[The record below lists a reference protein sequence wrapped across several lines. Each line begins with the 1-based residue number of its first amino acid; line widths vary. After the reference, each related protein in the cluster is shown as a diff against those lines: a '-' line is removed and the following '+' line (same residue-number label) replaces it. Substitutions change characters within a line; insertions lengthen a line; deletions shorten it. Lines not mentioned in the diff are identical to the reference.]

1 MNAFWNQYQQNQ
13 VNQATPEQIL
23 IMLYDAAIRHTVRA
37 IEGMANRDLVAKAE
51 GISKAMHI
59 ITTFSDTLDH
69 QIGGEIAENLDALYN
84 FMVRELSTANLN
96 NDPAPL
102 KNVESLLRDL
112 RSTWTE
118 AIALHQQQQAEKR
131 AERTG
136 KNPAGNY
143 AQMLP

>member
-13 VNQATPEQIL
+13 VTQATPEQIL
-23 IMLYDAAIRHTVRA
+23 IMLYDAAIRNTVRA
-37 IEGMANRDLVAKAE
+37 IEGLANQDLVAKAE

-84 FMVRELSTANLN
+84 YMVRELSTANLN

-102 KNVESLLRDL
+102 KNVEMLLRDL
-112 RSTWTE
+112 RATWVE
-118 AIALHQQQQAEKR
+118 AIDIYQKQQAEKR
-131 AERTG
+131 AAKTASG
-136 KNPAGNY
+136 TAPGY
-143 AQMLP
+143 ANFLP

>member
-13 VNQATPEQIL
+13 VNQAPPEQIL

-37 IEGMANRDLVAKAE
+37 IKGLANRDMVAKAE

-84 FMVRELSTANLN
+84 FMVRELSRANLN

-102 KNVESLLRDL
+102 KNVESLLREL
-112 RSTWTE
+112 RATWTE
-118 AIALHQQQQAEKR
+118 AIEAYQQQQAEKR
-131 AERTG
+131 AERAG
-136 KNPAGNY
+136 KNAAAGY
-143 AQMLP
+143 AQMMP

>member
-23 IMLYDAAIRHTVRA
+23 IMLYDAAIRNTVRA
-37 IEGMANRDLVAKAE
+37 IEGLANQDIVAKAE

-69 QIGGEIAENLDALYN
+69 QVGGEVAENLDALYN
-84 FMVRELSTANLN
+84 YMVRELSTANLN

-102 KNVESLLRDL
+102 KNVETMLREL
-112 RSTWTE
+112 RATWTE
-118 AIALHQQQQAEKR
+118 AIEIYHKQQAEKR
-131 AERTG
+131 SSSVSSSAAQG
-136 KNPAGNY
+136 Y
-143 AQMLP
+143 ANFLP

>member
-13 VNQATPEQIL
+13 VNQAPPEQIL

-37 IEGMANRDLVAKAE
+37 IEGLANQDIVAKAE

-69 QIGGEIAENLDALYN
+69 QIGGEVAENLDALYN
-84 FMVRELSTANLN
+84 YMVRELSAANLH

-102 KNVESLLRDL
+102 KNVETMLRDL
-112 RSTWTE
+112 RVTWTE
-118 AIALHQQQQAEKR
+118 AIEIYQKQQAEKR
-131 AERTG
+131 SAKVSSNAAQG
-136 KNPAGNY
+136 Y
-143 AQMLP
+143 ANFLP